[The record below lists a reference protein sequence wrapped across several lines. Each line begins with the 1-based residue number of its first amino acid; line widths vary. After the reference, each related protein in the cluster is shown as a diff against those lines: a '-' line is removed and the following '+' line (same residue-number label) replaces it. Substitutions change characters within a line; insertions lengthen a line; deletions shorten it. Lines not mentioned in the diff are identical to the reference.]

1 MFEIHVKGQVPAEL
15 VEELGQVTVT
25 KLPAVTVFTGRV
37 PDQAAL
43 FGFLA
48 RFHAL
53 GLEVVEVR
61 SLHDPEGTPIR
72 LFCRTLSKMTPE
84 AAARAAVLDPWRP

>member
-1 MFEIHVKGQVPAEL
+1 VRRRVFEIHVKGQVPAEL
-15 VEELGQVTVT
+15 VEELGKVTVT
-25 KLPAVTVFTGRV
+25 KQPAVTVFKGQV

-61 SLHDPEGTPIR
+61 SLHDPEGTDNPAQIDPG
-72 LFCRTLSKMTPE
+72 MT
-84 AAARAAVLDPWRP
+84 AAGGPAVPTAE

>member
-1 MFEIHVKGQVPAEL
+1 MFEIHVKGQIPADL
-15 VEELGQVTVT
+15 VEELGQVSVT
-25 KLPAVTVFTGRV
+25 QLPAVTVFTGRV

-61 SLHDPEGTPIR
+61 SLHDPEGTDKPIQ
-72 LFCRTLSKMTPE
+72 TDPGTT
-84 AAARAAVLDPWRP
+84 AAGGATIPSAE

>member
-1 MFEIHVKGQVPAEL
+1 MFEIHVRGAVPADL
-15 VEELGQVTVT
+15 VEELGEVSVVRQ
-25 KLPAVTVFTGRV
+25 PAVTVLTGEV

-43 FGFLA
+43 FGMLA

-61 SLHDPEGTPIR
+61 SLYGTDDP
-72 LFCRTLSKMTPE
+72 
-84 AAARAAVLDPWRP
+84 AVPADNGPG